1 MRKTTLFTLL
11 TMLLLLVGHSYSWA
25 DDQLFYTLWTVS
37 KTGVGVQNHTN
48 YTQYFDDE
56 HDGMVWNAPG
66 NQKVSDN
73 MTDRWRIGG
82 KSLSGVDRTITAKTP
97 MGSAI
102 VRVVLNHFGTSRKE
116 VTINSLTLTVASDDA
131 FSSIVDEVELTPTI
145 GQGTAGSVEFV
156 PTVTY
161 GTQWPTAAYYKLTI
175 NLSNTSTSNGGIDL
189 ASIQFYAPAGEVLVA
204 KPVIAP
210 AGGTFA
216 EPQTV
221 TITAADECSVYYTLD
236 GTEPSQESTLY
247 TAPFSVSET
256 CTVKAIAYDQDD
268 NASSIA
274 AAEFTILVPISS
286 IAALCAAA
294 PAQGDETVLVNFN
307 KWICTGV
314 KGNNAYFTDG
324 ANGILLYQ
332 STHGFAVG
340 DELTG
345 SAQLALTT
353 YKGCAEIKGLKSSTE
368 GVTVTKGSGA
378 VPLTVAISDLEK
390 DMQGCLLYFDGLTYN
405 ATEGAFIDDD
415 DNQII
420 PYRTFV
426 ELPTLENG
434 ETYNVTG
441 VAIWFDDG
449 KVWEIAPRTKDEIVL
464 VTSKAAPVSAWSV
477 GESLSVDI
485 NDEAEAVFTTDSD
498 GEVTY
503 QSSNE
508 EVATIDSEGNITIL
522 AKGTTVIT
530 ANVAASNNF
539 LSDSKS
545 FTLTVTIEGYVDVT
559 FAYDDAD
566 ITGQGAQ
573 DVGAELTADRDGLL
587 ILYANKA
594 YAKPND
600 THIKIYGSKF
610 ETQNEEKVLTEPSYI
625 SLSVPNGCVITE
637 IILTATS
644 KDYIREWKDQD
655 DNAVAIDGAS
665 AKWTGQLE
673 EVVLTNQASSQAR
686 IKTIAV
692 TYAIVDPVGIGKVDE
707 KKVSAELIFNLA
719 GQRLS
724 KMQKGINIVGGKKIL
739 K

>member
-1 MRKTTLFTLL
+1 ML

-37 KTGVGVQNHTN
+37 KTGEGVQNHTN

-102 VRVVLNHFGTSRKE
+102 VRVVLNHLGTSRKE

-175 NLSNTSTSNGGIDL
+175 NLSNTSTSNGGLDL
-189 ASIQFYAPAGEVLVA
+189 ASIQFYAPAGEVIVA

-236 GTEPSQESTLY
+236 GTEPSLESTLY
-247 TAPFSVSET
+247 TAPFTVSET
-256 CTVKAIAYDQDD
+256 CTVKAIAYDQED

-286 IAALCAAA
+286 IAALCDAA

-368 GVTVTKGSGA
+368 GVTVTKGTGA

-464 VTSKAAPVSAWSV
+464 VASPNCKFTDTKELNLQDLEGKEIIMHEQGSVIRKVVDAFLKKNKIDMCMKYEISNSEAIKKLVENNMGMAFLTKSIVHKEIKSGELIAIPVPDKNFRRKYYMIYHSEKYFSKPLKDFRDLIMRW
-477 GESLSVDI
+477 
-485 NDEAEAVFTTDSD
+485 
-498 GEVTY
+498 
-503 QSSNE
+503 
-508 EVATIDSEGNITIL
+508 
-522 AKGTTVIT
+522 
-530 ANVAASNNF
+530 
-539 LSDSKS
+539 
-545 FTLTVTIEGYVDVT
+545 
-559 FAYDDAD
+559 AD
-566 ITGQGAQ
+566 IYPT
-573 DVGAELTADRDGLL
+573 
-587 ILYANKA
+587 
-594 YAKPND
+594 
-600 THIKIYGSKF
+600 
-610 ETQNEEKVLTEPSYI
+610 I
-625 SLSVPNGCVITE
+625 SG
-637 IILTATS
+637 
-644 KDYIREWKDQD
+644 
-655 DNAVAIDGAS
+655 
-665 AKWTGQLE
+665 
-673 EVVLTNQASSQAR
+673 
-686 IKTIAV
+686 
-692 TYAIVDPVGIGKVDE
+692 
-707 KKVSAELIFNLA
+707 
-719 GQRLS
+719 
-724 KMQKGINIVGGKKIL
+724 
-739 K
+739 